1 MKNKIIATV
10 LLALSAVFTAPV
22 YAATIEFNDSDI
34 EVIGISGINVEGY
47 GVWDATFNSEWQGD
61 FYTDIDFVIA
71 TGNAMLDLFT
81 DGGQLQGSDL
91 DLLVDSVYNGSG
103 PCNGGEGGNP
113 CIGLTVVSIENI
125 FGIETFVGGAFL
137 NYGNQYGTNDHL
149 DQLYHNEFGELDL
162 MMTDSNQDGVF
173 VSWTQVSPVPEP
185 STLALML
192 AGFGLIG
199 FKSRRRNKLSA

>member
-71 TGNAMLDLFT
+71 TGNAMLGLLTND
-81 DGGQLQGSDL
+81 GQLQGSNF
-91 DLLVDSVYNGSG
+91 DLLIDSVAGASGGCNGSG
-103 PCNGGEGGNP
+103 DYCT
-113 CIGLTVVSIENI
+113 GLTVVSIENI
-125 FGIETFVGGAFL
+125 FEIETFVGGAFL